1 MRIGVTFG
9 LRNPSQWRE
18 PWETL
23 YARALEL
30 IEQIDELGF
39 DSVWL
44 SEHHFADDGYC
55 PSPLAVAAAIAAR
68 TKRVR
73 IGTNIIVLPLHHPLR
88 IAEDAATVDV
98 ISNGR
103 FELGVGAGYREEE
116 FDTFG
121 VPLSDRVSRMT
132 ESIDLIRRAWSEP
145 VINHEGRHFTA
156 RELTVRPQ
164 PVQRPG
170 PPIWMGA
177 RAEVAVRRAG
187 RIADGFIISRGRE
200 QVQWFREAAEDAGRD
215 PKQLRLATIRIVHVA
230 ESPAAAMKA
239 IGDSLLYHENG
250 YSSWFK
256 ASGHLEHERE
266 LTGFQTV
273 EELPLERYV
282 IGDPDEVVEKIN
294 QLRDRYDFDELILW
308 GRLPGLEWEEA
319 ERSLRLLAEY
329 VLPRLRN
336 DQEGAAGAQALA
348 HQSPPDTKE
357 S

>member
-1 MRIGVTFG
+1 MRVGVTFG

-23 YARALEL
+23 YSRALDL
-30 IEQIDELGF
+30 IEKIDELGF

-68 TKRVR
+68 TQRVR

-88 IAEDAATVDV
+88 IAEDCATVDV

-145 VINHEGRHFTA
+145 VINHEGRHFRA
-156 RELTVRPQ
+156 HELTVRPQ

-200 QVQWFREAAEDAGRD
+200 QVQWFREAAEAAGRD
-215 PKQLRLATIRIVHVA
+215 PKQLQLATIRIVHVA
-230 ESPAAAMKA
+230 ESPAAAIKA
-239 IGDSLLYHENG
+239 IGDGLLYHENG

-266 LTGFQTV
+266 LTGFQSV
-273 EELPLERYV
+273 ADLPLDRYV
-282 IGDPDEVVEKIN
+282 LGTPDEVVEKIN
-294 QLRDRYDFDELILW
+294 QLREKYDFDELILW
-308 GRLPGLEWEEA
+308 GRLPGVDWGEA
-319 ERSLRLLAEY
+319 ERSLRLLAEH

-336 DQEGAAGAQALA
+336 DENGVASAQAVVR
-348 HQSPPDTKE
+348 QPPADPKE
-357 S
+357 P

>member
-9 LRNPSQWRE
+9 LRNPTRWRE
-18 PWETL
+18 PWDTL
-23 YARALEL
+23 YGRALDL
-30 IEQIDELGF
+30 IEQIDEIGF

-44 SEHHFADDGYC
+44 SEHHFAEDGYC
-55 PSPLAVAAAIAAR
+55 PSPLAVGAAIAAR

-116 FDTFG
+116 FATFG
-121 VPLSDRVSRMT
+121 VPLSDRVSRMV
-132 ESIDLIRRAWSEP
+132 ESIDLIRRAWSQP
-145 VINHEGRHFTA
+145 VIDHEGRHFTA
-156 RELTVRPQ
+156 RQLTVRPQ

-200 QVQWFREAAEDAGRD
+200 QVRWFRDAAEAAGRD
-215 PKQLRLATIRIVHVA
+215 PEQLRLATIRVVHVA
-230 ESPAAAMKA
+230 ESPAEALKA
-239 IGDSLLYHENG
+239 IAEPLLYHENG
-250 YSSWFK
+250 YSNWFK

-266 LTGFQTV
+266 LTGFRGV
-273 EELPLERYV
+273 EDLPLDRYV
-282 IGDPDEVVEKIN
+282 LGTPDEVVEKLQ
-294 QLRDRYDFDELILW
+294 QLRDEYDFDELILW
-308 GRLPGLEWEEA
+308 GRLPGLDWEEA
-319 ERSLRLLAEY
+319 ERSLCLLAEH
-329 VLPRLRN
+329 VIPRLR
-336 DQEGAAGAQALA
+336 DDRDAVADAA
-348 HQSPPDTKE
+348 SPSQPDNKE
-357 S
+357 T

>member
-1 MRIGVTFG
+1 MQIGVTFG

-23 YARALEL
+23 YARALDL

-88 IAEDAATVDV
+88 IAEDVATVDV

-145 VINHEGRHFTA
+145 VINHDGRHFTA
-156 RELTVRPQ
+156 HELTVRPQ

-200 QVQWFREAAEDAGRD
+200 QVEWFREAAEEAGRD
-215 PKQLRLATIRIVHVA
+215 PKKLRLATIRIVHVA

-239 IGDSLLYHENG
+239 IGESLLYHENG

-273 EELPLERYV
+273 EDLPIERYV
-282 IGDPDEVVEKIN
+282 IGTPDEVVEKIN
-294 QLRDRYDFDELILW
+294 RLRERYDFDELILW
-308 GRLPGLEWEEA
+308 GRLPGVEWEEA
-319 ERSLRLLAEY
+319 ERSLRLLAEH
-329 VLPRLRN
+329 VLPRLRSD
-336 DQEGAAGAQALA
+336 DQGAASAQSAA
-348 HQSPPDTKE
+348 DPSPPDTKE